1 MALSVFN
8 QNYRISSFSL
18 GLHYIMGVSGD
29 TRSAGAVASKA
40 SVALHCCIVAL
51 LHCCIVASKANV
63 ALHCCIVALLHP
75 KPVQSFVI

>member
-40 SVALHCCIVAL
+40 SVALHCCIVASKASAVIRYL
-51 LHCCIVASKANV
+51 MQCNVIFDTVQCYSMQCIV
-63 ALHCCIVALLHP
+63 I
-75 KPVQSFVI
+75 

>member
-40 SVALHCCIVAL
+40 SAVICYLVQC
-51 LHCCIVASKANV
+51 NV
-63 ALHCCIVALLHP
+63 IF
-75 KPVQSFVI
+75 KPVQCYSMQSIVI